1 MSDYRVVKTYEEVR
15 KSISNF
21 NRDLEG
27 SDVLK
32 SRLSSVRAWDYVP
45 EEDAVG
51 PSKFIGYN
59 GMTEK
64 KYVKF
69 TSGARCA
76 TANGS
81 HFSNCD
87 PMWWSGRLPAL
98 PVLPSFSTPSGKS

>member
-32 SRLSSVRAWDYVP
+32 SRLSSVRAWYYVP

-64 KYVKF
+64 KYAKF
-69 TSGARCA
+69 TSDASSCSILGARNWA
-76 TANGS
+76 GS
-81 HFSNCD
+81 GFSA
-87 PMWWSGRLPAL
+87 PGSLPN
-98 PVLPSFSTPSGKS
+98 PPTDEP